1 LHGWHS
7 ASLVTCGV
15 HCRFAEAVT
24 RSPTIS
30 FVDEHLES
38 PSTPRA
44 VIFDWGGVITTPI
57 VDTVRAWLA
66 ADGID
71 KDSYAAAMRP
81 WVRQAYGPDE
91 VESPIHALERGD
103 ISDSEFEEILA
114 AALVTVDGGPVPA
127 AGLLK
132 RMFAGSVVQPEML
145 DLVRELRDSGL
156 RTGLLSNS
164 WGHRD
169 SYPRDVL
176 DELFDD
182 AVISA
187 DVGMRK
193 PEERIFRLAV
203 ERLGLSPAECVFVD
217 DVEGNI
223 VAARGIGFAV
233 VHHTEPAATKA
244 QLASLLAGKPATEQP
259 AH

>member
-1 LHGWHS
+1 MTRRVHRRL
-7 ASLVTCGV
+7 AEPVT
-15 HCRFAEAVT
+15 T
-24 RSPTIS
+24 SPTIS
-30 FVDEHLES
+30 FVYEHRQAR
-38 PSTPRA
+38 STLRG

-57 VDTVRAWLA
+57 VDTVRAWL
-66 ADGID
+66 DTEGID
-71 KDSYAAAMRP
+71 RDSYAAAMRP

-91 VESPIHALERGD
+91 AESPIHALERGD
-103 ISDSEFEEILA
+103 ISDSDFEEILA
-114 AALVTVDGGPVPA
+114 SALVTVDGGRVRA

-132 RMFAGSVVQPEML
+132 RMFAGSVLQPEML
-145 DLVRELRDSGL
+145 ALVRELRGGGL

-169 SYPRDVL
+169 SYPRNLL

-217 DVEGNI
+217 DVDANI
-223 VAARGIGFAV
+223 VAARALGFAV
-233 VHHTEPAATKA
+233 VHHAEPASTKA
-244 QLASLLAGKPATEQP
+244 HLAGLLSGKPVGAEP

>member
-1 LHGWHS
+1 MDENGQ
-7 ASLVTCGV
+7 A
-15 HCRFAEAVT
+15 
-24 RSPTIS
+24 RSR
-30 FVDEHLES
+30 
-38 PSTPRA
+38 PRA

-57 VDTVRAWLA
+57 VDTVRAWLE

-71 KDSYAAAMRP
+71 RDSYTAAMRP
-81 WVRQAYGPDE
+81 WVRQAYGPDDS
-91 VESPIHALERGD
+91 ESPIHGLERGD
-103 ISDSEFEEILA
+103 IPESEFEKILA
-114 AALVTVDGGPVPA
+114 SALVTVDGGPVAP

-132 RMFAGSVVQPEML
+132 RMFAGSVMQPQML
-145 DLVRELRDSGL
+145 DLVRQLRGSGL

-182 AVISA
+182 VVISA

-193 PEERIFRLAV
+193 PEERIFQLAV
-203 ERLGLSPAECVFVD
+203 ERLGLSAGECVFVD
-217 DVEGNI
+217 DVETNI
-223 VAARGIGFAV
+223 AAARAMGFAV
-233 VHHTEPAATKA
+233 VHHTELAATKA
-244 QLASLLAGKPATEQP
+244 QLASLLSGKPTGAEP

>member
-1 LHGWHS
+1 MDENGQVLP
-7 ASLVTCGV
+7 
-15 HCRFAEAVT
+15 
-24 RSPTIS
+24 SPGI
-30 FVDEHLES
+30 
-38 PSTPRA
+38 PRG
-44 VIFDWGGVITTPI
+44 VIFDWGGVITSPI
-57 VDTVRAWLA
+57 VDTVRAWLE

-71 KDSYAAAMRP
+71 KDSYTAAMRP

-91 VESPIHALERGD
+91 AESPIHGLERGD
-103 ISDSEFEEILA
+103 ITDSQFEEILA
-114 AALVTVDGGPVPA
+114 SALVTVDGGKVAA

-132 RMFAGSVVQPEML
+132 RMFAGSVVQQEML
-145 DLVRELRDSGL
+145 ELVRELRATGL

-169 SYPRDVL
+169 TYPSDVL
-176 DELFDD
+176 AELFDD

-193 PEERIFRLAV
+193 PEERIFLLAA

-223 VAARGIGFAV
+223 VAARALGFAV

-244 QLASLLAGKPATEQP
+244 ELAGLLSGNPVGVEP